1 MEAPTTQAAVQAL
14 RQQIDALA
22 MATMFGQVA
31 ADLAD
36 PKGALAAGLTK
47 ISEQASAAG
56 WPGVATLASELLEN
70 LGKGAHPPDELAS
83 VQSSMQLGI
92 AKLQEALEREARG
105 EAPEQQ
111 PAEPTAVAAQG
122 APALPPNFDLEL
134 LNDFFLEAREHL
146 ANIETQLLA
155 VEQDPHNRDALHTIF
170 RGFHTIKG
178 LAGFLEL
185 TAIQNVAH
193 EVETALDLA
202 RNGQLAM
209 TPEVID
215 VVLAAADYLKTELQN
230 SESAAR
236 SGMAG
241 CAADST
247 RLLSRVH
254 ALGASGP
261 AVRQTQAGQLVAPE
275 VLQTP
280 EVVQPKG
287 APEERAESDA
297 APKGTP
303 EAAAVEPAP
312 AEAKKQSAEA
322 HAVKVDTAK
331 LDFLVDMVG
340 EMVIAQSLLRH
351 DASLINARVQRNL
364 MQLSRITGEVQKT
377 AMSMRMVP
385 IGQLFSRMA
394 RLVRDLSR
402 KGGKQ
407 AELAVTGEDTELDR
421 TIVEDLGDPLMH
433 MVRNSADHGIE
444 PMEERIQAGKNP
456 VGRIGLKA
464 YHQAGYI
471 TIEVSDDGRGL
482 DREKIL
488 KKARQ
493 KGLISEGAELSDR
506 EVFNLIFEPGFSTA
520 DQVTDIS
527 GRGVGMD
534 VVRKHVQKMRGRID
548 IQSQKGAGTTFFI
561 KLPLTLAII
570 DGLVIGVGQERYIVP
585 IFAVREMF
593 RPAAEAVKTVQGRSE
608 MVLVRNTLLP
618 VVRLHRKFNV
628 EPKTTEISEGLL
640 IVAETSG
647 RTFCLMVDEFIGKQE
662 VVIKS
667 LGEQFK
673 NVAGVAGGAI
683 LGDGRV
689 GLILDMDGLAGEK
702 AHA

>member
-1 MEAPTTQAAVQAL
+1 MKMEQAPTTQVAEAL

-22 MATMFGQVA
+22 MAVMFREEAGES
-31 ADLAD
+31 AD
-36 PKGALAAGLTK
+36 PNGVLAAGLTK
-47 ISEQASAAG
+47 IGEQAATAG
-56 WPGVATLASELLEN
+56 WLSVAALAADLLRSLDRAN
-70 LGKGAHPPDELAS
+70 PPEELAGLE
-83 VQSSMQLGI
+83 SSMQTGV
-92 AKLQEALEREARG
+92 ARLQEALEREARG
-105 EAPEQQ
+105 ETQDERAAPEKDAA
-111 PAEPTAVAAQG
+111 PAQG
-122 APALPPNFDLEL
+122 ALALPPNFDLEL
-134 LNDFFLEAREHL
+134 LNDFFMEAREHL

-155 VEQDPHNRDALHTIF
+155 VEQDPNNRDAVHTIF

-185 TAIQNVAH
+185 AAIQNVAH

-202 RNGQLAM
+202 RNGQLAI

-215 VVLAAADYLKTELQN
+215 VVLAASDYLKTELQN
-230 SESAAR
+230 SELAAR
-236 SGMAG
+236 GGSLG

-247 RLLSRVH
+247 QLLGRVR
-254 ALGASGP
+254 ALGASKP
-261 AVRQTQAGQLVAPE
+261 AVEETPIAPPAAPQAVKPDVAP
-275 VLQTP
+275 
-280 EVVQPKG
+280 
-287 APEERAESDA
+287 AEHMDSDA

-303 EAAAVEPAP
+303 EPATAEAAP

-322 HAVKVDTAK
+322 RAVKVDTAK

-351 DASLINARVQRNL
+351 DATLINARVQRNL

-385 IGQLFSRMA
+385 IGHLFSRMA

-407 AELAVTGEDTELDR
+407 AELVVTGEDTELDR

-444 PMEERIQAGKNP
+444 STEERIQAGKNP

-488 KKARQ
+488 HKARQ
-493 KGLISEGAELSDR
+493 KGLVSETAELTDR

-548 IQSQKGAGTTFFI
+548 IQSQKGVGTTFFI

-593 RPAAEAVKTVQGRSE
+593 RPGAESVKTVQGRSE

-628 EPKTTEISEGLL
+628 QPKTAEISEGLL

-647 RTFCLMVDEFIGKQE
+647 KTFCLMVDEFIGKQE

-673 NVAGVAGGAI
+673 QVAGIAGGAI